1 MGHPVYLDYLQY
13 LQNIY
18 NIYYIYILASVL
30 SKKSVSFAEPPA
42 PSKAGG
48 GGKPN
53 PLVKLVRG
61 MWASRWVT

>member
-1 MGHPVYLDYLQY
+1 MSIETTICIQYLQY
-13 LQNIY
+13 L
-18 NIYYIYILASVL
+18 LVSVL

-42 PSKAGG
+42 LSKAG

-61 MWASRWVT
+61 MWASRWGHVACGDMAPV